1 MPVLETTQR
10 TQHSLPSPPLF
21 LCYRFMLHFS
31 LFITSIII
39 IISAVIVG
47 ILVVSSRVNSGAPIR
62 PNRAHSRG
70 PPTRVHPAAHQPPT
84 PLKHPSRPRLRA
96 RFLHPREVQPK
107 RRQQQQAMTDSSK
120 RTVNSTRA
128 SRSTRLTDAGKLKS
142 SRLAAAFGAS
152 SSLAGPFRRNSD
164 GKVRDRFGGACAV
177 LKGINSG

>member
-1 MPVLETTQR
+1 
-10 TQHSLPSPPLF
+10 
-21 LCYRFMLHFS
+21 MLHFS

-96 RFLHPREVQPK
+96 RSSF
-107 RRQQQQAMTDSSK
+107 RRAP
-120 RTVNSTRA
+120 
-128 SRSTRLTDAGKLKS
+128 SRSSTETAV
-142 SRLAAAFGAS
+142 AAAGHDV
-152 SSLAGPFRRNSD
+152 RRELSTQH
-164 GKVRDRFGGACAV
+164 GLRVRHA
-177 LKGINSG
+177 